1 MADPDRSR
9 LVKRYS
15 FPLEQVRRI
24 RRTDQDRAAV
34 ELGRAQREAALAAE
48 VTAHRLATYQDTPR
62 PCGTGDT
69 RRLTAD
75 LLTLRLAA
83 DALVGAR
90 ETEAAALG
98 LVEERRVGWTVARG
112 KVKALDSLD
121 ERLRVRHA
129 AEADAAE
136 QLEIDDLVSSRH
148 EGAER

>member
-1 MADPDRSR
+1 
-9 LVKRYS
+9 VKRYS

-48 VTAHRLATYQDTPR
+48 VTARRQAAYEGTPR
-62 PCGTGDT
+62 PRG
-69 RRLTAD
+69 TAD
-75 LLTLRLAA
+75 AGHLAADLMRLRLAA

-90 ETEAAALG
+90 EAEASALG
-98 LVEERRVGWTVARG
+98 AVEDRRFGWTEARG

-121 ERLRVRHA
+121 ERLRARHA

-136 QLEIDDLVSSRH
+136 RLEIDDLVSSRH
-148 EGAER
+148 GGADR

>member
-1 MADPDRSR
+1 M
-9 LVKRYS
+9 KRYS

-48 VTAHRLATYQDTPR
+48 VTAHRLAAYQDTPR

-90 ETEAAALG
+90 ETQAAALG

-121 ERLRVRHA
+121 ERLRARHA

-136 QLEIDDLVSSRH
+136 RLEIDDLVSSRH